1 MSLITPDSGLI
12 IWMTLIFGIVF
23 FLLARFGFP
32 MISGSVK
39 ARSEKISESLRQ
51 ADEARAQLASIAQE
65 QQKMMEEARREQAA
79 LLREASEARDAMI
92 AEAKAQAGAE
102 AEKIIADARERI
114 ASERENAMRDIRRQ
128 VAILSMDVA
137 EKVLRKDL
145 SDDQEQ
151 IQLIDRLLDEIS
163 ERKTGNPS

>member
-12 IWMTLIFGIVF
+12 VWMTLIFGLVF
-23 FLLARFGFP
+23 FLLAKFGFP
-32 MISGSVK
+32 MISGMVK
-39 ARSEKISESLRQ
+39 ARSEKISESLR
-51 ADEARAQLASIAQE
+51 EAEEAHAKLASLAQE

-79 LLREASEARDAMI
+79 LLREASEARDAI
-92 AEAKAQAGAE
+92 LAEAKAQAGAE

-114 ASERENAMRDIRRQ
+114 SAERENAMRDIRRQ
-128 VAILSMDVA
+128 VALLSMDVA

-151 IQLIDRLLDEIS
+151 IQLIDRLLDEIA
-163 ERKTGNPS
+163 ERKTENPS